1 MMRKIVNKWTAL
13 CLSAALVTSL
23 VPVQAAKADET
34 GDTPQQTVTNPA
46 GTEWN
51 LTAPELVL
59 SSATKA
65 ALDLK
70 WEEVEDADSY
80 EVYLYDAATGTS
92 ALLTTTEGTSYQHGG
107 LSMGT
112 TVSFQIRCLA
122 ANDDGT
128 VSAGEMSPVYSFT
141 TKTDAPTG
149 FAVTGQGADS
159 VSLRWDAVAG
169 AGDYV
174 VYRYNTTYKY
184 YETIGGTTG
193 GVTEFTDTG
202 LTQATVYRYKV
213 AAKISVE
220 GIKSAAVITCTL
232 PGQVGIT
239 SVKSGD
245 ERAKICWNKVQ
256 RSTGY
261 IIYQVDEAG
270 NYNAIAS
277 QEGAANTTYIAENL
291 AMDSTV
297 TFSVS
302 AYRVYGEVTYHG
314 ATSAAIS
321 QTITGVQPTSDEPL
335 LYKTWKK
342 FKKSETYKKFK
353 QFKKNIIKSKAYVLP
368 GMITTNVSGFNAD
381 NMCPQAI
388 CFAKNY
394 LLIAAYDL
402 EGIENSVIYIVD
414 KKSKE
419 YITSIVLSN
428 KSHVGGLAFDGNNV
442 WISNGSKVSAITYD
456 SVYNAVASAGDY
468 MEVPYVA
475 TCNVLT
481 KASYMTYH
489 DGKLWV
495 GEYSESASRYV
506 YSYTVSGSR
515 ESLQLSQVNRM
526 TVPEKTQGI
535 VFDSAG
541 RMFLSRSCQV
551 GDWLS
556 VYLSVLEVYH
566 PGSADSN
573 GIISI
578 GSAKMQRTMPPMS
591 EGLAISGKHL
601 YINFESAAF
610 TSCNYRIDRIV
621 AYKVKKLK

>member
-13 CLSAALVTSL
+13 CLSAALVIGL
-23 VPVQAAKADET
+23 VPVQAAKADEVT
-34 GDTPQQTVTNPA
+34 DAPQQTVTNPA
-46 GTEWN
+46 EGVRN

-59 SSATKA
+59 SSATKV
-65 ALDLK
+65 ALNLK

-80 EVYLYDAATGTS
+80 ELYLYDAATGTT
-92 ALLTTTEGTSYQHGG
+92 ALLTTTEDTSYQHGG

-112 TVSFQIRCLA
+112 TVYFQIRCLA
-122 ANDDGT
+122 ANEDGT
-128 VSAGEMSPVYSFT
+128 VSVGEMSPVYSFT

-169 AGDYV
+169 ANDYV
-174 VYRYNTTYKY
+174 VYRYNKTYKY
-184 YETIGGTTG
+184 YENVGTTG

-202 LTQATVYRYKV
+202 LTPATVYRYKV
-213 AAKISVE
+213 AAKASVE
-220 GIKSAAVITCTL
+220 GVKSAVVITCTL

-245 ERAKICWNKVQ
+245 ERAKICWNKMKG
-256 RSTGY
+256 STGY
-261 IIYQVDEAG
+261 TIYQVDEAG
-270 NYNAIAS
+270 NYLEIAN
-277 QEGAANTTYIAENL
+277 QEGVANTTYIVENL
-291 AMDSTV
+291 AMNSTV

-302 AYRVYGEVTYHG
+302 AYKVYGEVIYRG

-321 QTITGVQPTSDEPL
+321 QTITGVRPTSEEPL

-353 QFKKNIIKSKAYVLP
+353 QFKKNIIKGKAYVLP

-414 KKSKE
+414 KESKE

-428 KSHVGGLAFDGNNV
+428 KSHVGGLAFDGDNV
-442 WISNGSKVSAITYD
+442 WISNGSKVSAISYD
-456 SVYNAVASAGDY
+456 SVYDAVASAADY
-468 MEVPYVA
+468 VEVPYMA

-481 KASYMTYH
+481 KASYMTYY

-495 GEYSESASRYV
+495 GEYSESASKYV
-506 YSYTVSGSR
+506 YSYTVSGSG

-535 VFDSAG
+535 VFDSTG

-601 YINFESAAF
+601 YVNFESAAF